1 MNESVLSRLENIEQM
16 LTRLLAA
23 KEAVQEFY
31 STTDVAKILRKAEWT
46 VREWCR
52 LGRVQAAKRVCGRG
66 SAKEWM
72 ISHTE
77 LERLKSHGL
86 LPQPRARNRHL

>member
-1 MNESVLSRLENIEQM
+1 MKENVLSRLENIERM
-16 LTRLLAA
+16 LARLLAA
-23 KEAVQEFY
+23 KEVAQEYY
-31 STTDVAKILRKAEWT
+31 STSDVATVLRRAEWT

-52 LGRVQAAKRVCGRG
+52 LGRVRATKRVCGRG

-77 LERLKSHGL
+77 LERIRSQGL
-86 LPQPRARNRHL
+86 LPVVRGTSR

>member
-1 MNESVLSRLENIEQM
+1 MNENVLCRLENIERM
-16 LTRLLAA
+16 LARLLAA
-23 KEAVQEFY
+23 KEVVQDYY
-31 STTDVAKILRKAEWT
+31 STSDVATVLRKAEWT

-52 LGRVQAAKRVCGRG
+52 RGRVNATKRVCGRG

-77 LERLKSHGL
+77 LERIRSQGL
-86 LPQPRARNRHL
+86 LPEVRGASR

>member
-1 MNESVLSRLENIEQM
+1 MNENVLCRLENIERM
-16 LTRLLAA
+16 LVRLLAA
-23 KEAVQEFY
+23 KEVVQDYY
-31 STTDVAKILRKAEWT
+31 STSDVATVLRKAEWT

-52 LGRVQAAKRVCGRG
+52 LGRVNATKRVCGRG

-77 LERLKSHGL
+77 LERIRSQGL
-86 LPQPRARNRHL
+86 LPEVRGSSR